1 MNTIIVS
8 NQKFQNTDIWVVS
21 INGREDG
28 RQFCK
33 SAYSAMRYMFLL
45 KRRTGCMISENCL
58 QRLSFEIARKRKECL
73 EKLEAIKQKFI
84 IEHSVDI
91 ILAQPSV
98 DTRAE
103 EKVELPKPIA
113 RRGRKP
119 GSKNKPKADKAA

>member
-8 NQKFQNTDIWVVS
+8 NQKFHNTDIWVVS
-21 INGREDG
+21 INGHEDG
-28 RQFCK
+28 RLFCK

-73 EKLEAIKQKFI
+73 EKLEAVKEKFI
-84 IEHSVDI
+84 EEHSVDN
-91 ILAQPSV
+91 ILAKPAV
-98 DTRAE
+98 VVAA
-103 EKVELPKPIA
+103 EKVELPKPKA

>member
-8 NQKFQNTDIWVVS
+8 NQKFHNTDIWVVS

-45 KRRTGCMISENCL
+45 KRRTGCMIYENCL
-58 QRLSFEIARKRKECL
+58 QRLSFEIARKRKEGL
-73 EKLEAIKQKFI
+73 EKLEAVKEKFI
-84 IEHSVDI
+84 EEHSVDN
-91 ILAQPSV
+91 ILAKPAAV
-98 DTRAE
+98 VAA
-103 EKVELPKPIA
+103 EKVELPKPKA

-119 GSKNKPKADKAA
+119 GRKNKPKADKAA

>member
-8 NQKFQNTDIWVVS
+8 NQKFHNTDIWVVS

-58 QRLSFEIARKRKECL
+58 QRLSFEIARKRKEGL

-84 IEHSVDI
+84 IEHSVDY
-91 ILAQPSV
+91 ILAQPAV
-98 DTRAE
+98 DTRAA
-103 EKVELPKPIA
+103 EKVEMPKPKA